1 MTLKELEAIWTAF
14 LEENYSDRPKLKDIL
29 LESAVFESDDEFVIL
44 LPALKSWGQVHWMR
58 EKLLDK
64 LRLSFYSLP
73 EIWEFNVTIAE
84 NPFYPPN
91 IILYD

>member
-1 MTLKELEAIWTAF
+1 MTLKELEATWTAF

-29 LESAVFESDDEFVIL
+29 LESAIFEDDDEFVIL

-73 EIWEFNVTIAE
+73 QIWEYNVTIAE
-84 NPFYPPN
+84 NPFYPPE
-91 IILYD
+91 IIVYD